1 MKPANPY
8 KLMIKRDCTRSGK
21 SQVASSHFFQ
31 FQRPSS
37 RICVLKILER
47 RESIGHC
54 RSIMVSPLCIHS
66 GLVSATF
73 SQAINYL
80 WLRMP
85 KGQEKFRKNFMEPEN
100 FRLSPNFFDANDK
113 FEPRFEKKFFSK
125 SPISTNF
132 KSCESFGFISKIR
145 RADILQRTFEKL
157 RVLYIML
164 VSVESC
170 YEFHNSYFFLCF
182 FVMFKM
188 LAGLGPGRSVI

>member
-1 MKPANPY
+1 
-8 KLMIKRDCTRSGK
+8 MIKRDTGK
-21 SQVASSHFFQ
+21 SQVESSHFFQ

-113 FEPRFEKKFFSK
+113 FEPRFEKKFFFKISNLHEFQILRKFWFYFENLSGWHLTMDFWKIESAVHYARLWRILLWVSK
-125 SPISTNF
+125 LIFFP
-132 KSCESFGFISKIR
+132 
-145 RADILQRTFEKL
+145 
-157 RVLYIML
+157 ML
-164 VSVESC
+164 
-170 YEFHNSYFFLCF
+170 LC
-182 FVMFKM
+182 
-188 LAGLGPGRSVI
+188 

>member
-1 MKPANPY
+1 
-8 KLMIKRDCTRSGK
+8 MIKRDTGK
-21 SQVASSHFFQ
+21 SQVESSHFFQ

-54 RSIMVSPLCIHS
+54 RSIMMSPLCIHS

-80 WLRMP
+80 WLRRP

-113 FEPRFEKKFFSK
+113 FEPRFEKKFFFK
-125 SPISTNF
+125 ISNLHEFQILRKFWFYFENSSGWHLTMDF
-132 KSCESFGFISKIR
+132 WKIESAVHHAR
-145 RADILQRTFEKL
+145 LCRILL
-157 RVLYIML
+157 W
-164 VSVESC
+164 VS
-170 YEFHNSYFFLCF
+170 
-182 FVMFKM
+182 
-188 LAGLGPGRSVI
+188 

>member
-1 MKPANPY
+1 MKLANPY

-37 RICVLKILER
+37 RNGVLKIMER

-54 RSIMVSPLCIHS
+54 RSIMMSLLCIHS

-80 WLRMP
+80 WLRRP
-85 KGQEKFRKNFMEPEN
+85 KGPEKFRKNFMEPEN

-113 FEPRFEKKFFSK
+113 FEPRFEKKFFFQNLQ
-125 SPISTNF
+125 SPRISNPA
-132 KSCESFGFISKIR
+132 K
-145 RADILQRTFEKL
+145 
-157 RVLYIML
+157 VLVL
-164 VSVESC
+164 FRKFVGLT
-170 YEFHNSYFFLCF
+170 SYN
-182 FVMFKM
+182 
-188 LAGLGPGRSVI
+188 GLLKN